1 MPKKCLISIKL
12 VKVGL
17 MENEQKDG
25 EATGTSD
32 AGILGQ
38 SIRGRVHRK
47 HTGLKDIFHMFL

>member
-1 MPKKCLISIKL
+1 
-12 VKVGL
+12 